1 MVDYDFEPSSPAYY
15 QNNQGYISSNPTY
28 GYLAYGLF
36 QGDKIVTVNYM
47 PQTFGLIIATT
58 GGQASGLIGIFAIII
73 GSYQG
78 FAYDKSAVKR
88 FYRENSLDDFR
99 TVSMAGEDNCEIR
112 SKMRTEMTR
121 SNDFSISYGSYMIL
135 STLDCIC
142 CCLTKFCDSR
152 NWYKRKMLRYK
163 RLELAKQKLQGELS
177 IVQYLTMKRQSLFLF
192 KTWLNR
198 RQRTSVKF
206 FKRYTV
212 QNSEIDKD
220 WDN

>member
-1 MVDYDFEPSSPAYY
+1 
-15 QNNQGYISSNPTY
+15 
-28 GYLAYGLF
+28 
-36 QGDKIVTVNYM
+36 
-47 PQTFGLIIATT
+47 
-58 GGQASGLIGIFAIII
+58 
-73 GSYQG
+73 
-78 FAYDKSAVKR
+78 
-88 FYRENSLDDFR
+88 
-99 TVSMAGEDNCEIR
+99 
-112 SKMRTEMTR
+112 MTR

-177 IVQYLTMKRQSLFLF
+177 IFQYLTMKRQSLFLF

-220 WDN
+220 WDNEKLNAFDVDRVVSECDFKNDLIDRRIAFEMTGLRLNEDDWPE